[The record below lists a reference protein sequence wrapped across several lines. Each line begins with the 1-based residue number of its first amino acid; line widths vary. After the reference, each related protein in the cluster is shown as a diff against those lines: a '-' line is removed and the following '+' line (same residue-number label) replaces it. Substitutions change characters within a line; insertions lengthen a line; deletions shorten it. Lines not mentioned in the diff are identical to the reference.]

1 MLTYLF
7 KTSVFFF
14 IVANDLFDIN
24 VVKPIA
30 VFTCECFAKNKI
42 LNQKK
47 SNSNSIND
55 WGWLVGLTNK
65 STATY
70 LEK

>member
-7 KTSVFFF
+7 KTSVFF

-30 VFTCECFAKNKI
+30 VFICECFAKKNKI
-42 LNQKK
+42 LNQK
-47 SNSNSIND
+47 SQTPT
-55 WGWLVGLTNK
+55 L
-65 STATY
+65 
-70 LEK
+70 